1 MEVNEPETHRND
13 LVYPE
18 LSYQLVGLAFNVFN
32 ALGFGHLEKVYQR
45 AYAKELRDAG
55 LKFSSEIPYKVEY
68 KGEVVGIGRFDFL
81 VEEKIIVELKKNDH
95 FSKQN
100 IDQVN
105 NYLKISNLQLA
116 LLINFSKNGVLS
128 KRLVN
133 IKSIAP

>member
-1 MEVNEPETHRND
+1 MENLSNKLKRDD

-32 ALGFGHLEKVYQR
+32 ELGFGHLEKVYQR
-45 AYAKELRDAG
+45 AYVKELKDAK
-55 LKFSSEIPYKVEY
+55 LKFAKEIPYKVEY

-81 VEEKIIVELKKNDH
+81 VEEKVVVELKKSDH

-105 NYLKISNLQLA
+105 NYLKISNTKLA
-116 LLINFSKNGVLS
+116 LLINFSKNGIIS

-133 IKSIAP
+133 VTPIPS